1 MSVFVDTSAFIAL
14 MVAEDRN
21 HGLAGKTWRSLLAKG
36 EPAVTSNYIV
46 TETCALL
53 QRRMGMS
60 ALKEYLEEVL
70 PVVDVLWV
78 DAPLHR
84 AACGAVMM
92 SSKGG
97 PNIVDCASFA
107 VMRSLG
113 IRTVFTFDGHFADQG
128 FVQRP

>member
-21 HGLAGKTWRSLLAKG
+21 HRPAGKTWRSLLARD
-36 EPAVTSNYIV
+36 EPVVTSNYVV

-53 QRRMGMS
+53 QRRMGIG
-60 ALKEYLEEVL
+60 ALKEYLEDVL

-84 AACGAVMM
+84 AGCSAVMM

-107 VMRSLG
+107 VMRSLS
-113 IRTVFTFDGHFADQG
+113 IKTAFTFDRHFADQG
-128 FVQRP
+128 FVRPV